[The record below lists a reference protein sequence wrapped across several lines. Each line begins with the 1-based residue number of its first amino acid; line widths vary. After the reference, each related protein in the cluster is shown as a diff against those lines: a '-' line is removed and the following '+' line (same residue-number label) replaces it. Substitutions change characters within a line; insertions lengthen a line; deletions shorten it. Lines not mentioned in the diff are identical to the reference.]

1 MTKLSNVKGR
11 ITYISSHAKQENL
24 YAVYETTER
33 KFWRELAKCNQEEF
47 AKSGT
52 EGKCIEARELI
63 IALPESFTEYQ
74 PDRLLQLF
82 TNHFKQNYGTEC
94 IAALHHNKRKTNY
107 HIHLI
112 FAERKLLDE
121 PIIKIASR
129 NMFYDENGKHVRT
142 KKEIL
147 GEDGEIREGS
157 SIVKKGEVYE
167 KKLFTA
173 KDERFKCNSF
183 LDEVKHSYTDLIN
196 IYVQDEK
203 QKLQVFERGSVYL
216 ATKKIGKNNPKAQ
229 EIEVDNQKRR
239 EWNRAV
245 DMALISGVPEPK
257 IMEVKRKEITEPIR
271 ESIARRGNRPRL
283 FSRVVTV
290 AVGYNGKLPILVG
303 ENFLREMFEMD
314 GVSVISHKCNIHVI
328 SNIFDNIESEM
339 KRVELAKEAYVF
351 LEDLKN
357 DIQENKEAG
366 YIGYYGFYEDEHK
379 RKNEIF
385 TNDFLDLF
393 HYASLNSHILVCD
406 DRWANS
412 YNNFNDC
419 FIYSVTDIVEL
430 LHEQRIISDEKYINV
445 ITQMFNEGYA
455 YIVPPFE
462 YMKLLL
468 EQVPDGKDVSQEI
481 PEELSIM
488 CDYLVYITASES
500 KLDDDMIHQGVM
512 PESAG
517 YMYNLQRELTKL
529 MKYVW
534 CTERGE
540 LWKCQVSDW
549 LLANYSVFSYRTV
562 MNESVDSGNQNYYE
576 LELSNFLFSGFCE
589 IPGNSYR
596 KEYYSWLFNWFSKNN
611 QWKNGLEDRLI
622 QSLANLISE
631 VYRHESGT
639 PYKDIGIGMLVLSVT
654 ADMPEYYRN
663 LIRKN
668 ASIAPIIEKFEDNF
682 VYLGEKDFILREHFN
697 QWLEDAMK
705 QGIDCSIIRT
715 NETTKRE
722 YTITFI
728 VNELFHQGFRI
739 EYIDD
744 ARNKRIYYFRID
756 QASFTYEEDVLTL
769 TLIDIGMLADL
780 FSM

>member
-1 MTKLSNVKGR
+1 MPIGRNSFIQMTKLSNVKGR

-147 GEDGEIREGS
+147 GEDGEIREGC

-196 IYVQDEK
+196 IYVQDES

-229 EIEVDNQKRR
+229 EIEADNQKRR

-257 IMEVKRKEITEPIR
+257 IMGKEITEPIR

-290 AVGYNGKLPILVG
+290 AVEALEFLIASVLFKKPREVPKQTEQTEAEHPEHVAENSTAAVKTTKEEKAEPEQPKMTRLASKYPKLFKV
-303 ENFLREMFEMD
+303 N
-314 GVSVISHKCNIHVI
+314 
-328 SNIFDNIESEM
+328 
-339 KRVELAKEAYVF
+339 KE
-351 LEDLKN
+351 LEDQNGAIQQKQKQLSAKKKELSEVTGWFKGRKKKELQKEIDELKSQIR
-357 DIQENKEAG
+357 DMKDYLPRIVQK
-366 YIGYYGFYEDEHK
+366 IGYRSVQEFLK
-379 RKNEIF
+379 
-385 TNDFLDLF
+385 DFK
-393 HYASLNSHILVCD
+393 ASQTE
-406 DRWANS
+406 
-412 YNNFNDC
+412 
-419 FIYSVTDIVEL
+419 YSQYRTAI
-430 LHEQRIISDEKYINV
+430 EKWKKETGKEPVAHGIR
-445 ITQMFNEGYA
+445 A
-455 YIVPPFE
+455 
-462 YMKLLL
+462 KLA
-468 EQVPDGKDVSQEI
+468 EKKQEI
-481 PEELSIM
+481 QNEQKNKQHTRSQNK
-488 CDYLVYITASES
+488 D
-500 KLDDDMIHQGVM
+500 
-512 PESAG
+512 
-517 YMYNLQRELTKL
+517 
-529 MKYVW
+529 
-534 CTERGE
+534 RG
-540 LWKCQVSDW
+540 
-549 LLANYSVFSYRTV
+549 
-562 MNESVDSGNQNYYE
+562 
-576 LELSNFLFSGFCE
+576 
-589 IPGNSYR
+589 
-596 KEYYSWLFNWFSKNN
+596 
-611 QWKNGLEDRLI
+611 
-622 QSLANLISE
+622 
-631 VYRHESGT
+631 
-639 PYKDIGIGMLVLSVT
+639 
-654 ADMPEYYRN
+654 
-663 LIRKN
+663 
-668 ASIAPIIEKFEDNF
+668 
-682 VYLGEKDFILREHFN
+682 
-697 QWLEDAMK
+697 
-705 QGIDCSIIRT
+705 
-715 NETTKRE
+715 
-722 YTITFI
+722 
-728 VNELFHQGFRI
+728 
-739 EYIDD
+739 
-744 ARNKRIYYFRID
+744 AR
-756 QASFTYEEDVLTL
+756 
-769 TLIDIGMLADL
+769 
-780 FSM
+780 